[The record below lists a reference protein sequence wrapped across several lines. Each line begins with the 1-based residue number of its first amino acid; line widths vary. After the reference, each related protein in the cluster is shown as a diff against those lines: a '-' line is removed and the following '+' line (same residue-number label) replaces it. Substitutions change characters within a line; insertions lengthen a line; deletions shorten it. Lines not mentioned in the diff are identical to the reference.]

1 MKQIIKGC
9 LCIILCLT
17 IGFTLTGC
25 SSAELTEDNV
35 TKTVDKVETA
45 LKEFDP
51 KALEKYVD
59 SETLSYILKMAK
71 GHDQFSD
78 LGKAIFENLDIEI
91 DSINL
96 EEKTV
101 TVSVM
106 NKDLYYVASDFT
118 QNLMSNYS
126 SFQLL
131 NKLNDDDVRDT
142 GLAQLTQGST
152 DAQMKADSI
161 QVTLTITQGKKNLV
175 LGFDEA
181 AEDAVSG
188 GALTAIKQ
196 LV

>member
-25 SSAELTEDNV
+25 SSAKLTEDNV
-35 TKTVDKVETA
+35 TKTVEKVETA
-45 LKEFDP
+45 LKEFDT
-51 KALEKYVD
+51 KDLEKYVD

-118 QNLMSNYS
+118 QNLLSNYS

-131 NKLNDDDVRDT
+131 NKLNDDDFLDN
-142 GLAQLTQGST
+142 GLAQLTQGIT
-152 DAQMKADSI
+152 DAQMKDDSI

-175 LGFDEA
+175 LGFDEV

>member
-1 MKQIIKGC
+1 MKRIIKGC
-9 LCIILCLT
+9 ICVILCLT

-25 SSAELTEDNV
+25 SSAELTEENV
-35 TKTVDKVETA
+35 TKTVEKVETS
-45 LKEFDP
+45 LKEFDT
-51 KALEKYVD
+51 KDLEKYVD

-78 LGKAIFENLDIEI
+78 LGKAIFENLDIKI

-101 TVSVM
+101 TVSVR
-106 NKDLYYVASDFT
+106 NKDLFYVASDFA
-118 QNLMSNYS
+118 QNLLSNYS

-131 NKLNDDDVRDT
+131 NKLNDDEFLDN
-142 GLAQLTQGST
+142 GLTQLTQGIT
-152 DAQMKADSI
+152 DAQMKDEAV

-175 LGFDEA
+175 LGFDET

>member
-1 MKQIIKGC
+1 MKRIIKGC
-9 LCIILCLT
+9 ICIILCLT

-25 SSAELTEDNV
+25 SSAELTEENV
-35 TKTVDKVETA
+35 TKTVEKVETS
-45 LKEFDP
+45 LKEFDT
-51 KALEKYVD
+51 KDLEKYVD

-78 LGKAIFENLDIEI
+78 LGKAIFENLEIEI

-101 TVSVM
+101 TVSVR
-106 NKDLYYVASDFT
+106 NKDLFYVASDFA
-118 QNLMSNYS
+118 QNLLSNYS

-131 NKLNDDDVRDT
+131 NKLNDDEFLDN
-142 GLAQLTQGST
+142 GLAQLTQGIT
-152 DAQMKADSI
+152 DAQMKDEAV

-175 LGFDEA
+175 LGFDET

>member
-1 MKQIIKGC
+1 MKRIIKGC
-9 LCIILCLT
+9 ICIILCLT

-25 SSAELTEDNV
+25 SSAELTEENV
-35 TKTVDKVETA
+35 TKTVEKVETS
-45 LKEFDP
+45 LKEFDT
-51 KALEKYVD
+51 KDLEKYVD

-78 LGKAIFENLDIEI
+78 LGKAIFENLDINI

-101 TVSVM
+101 TVSVR
-106 NKDLYYVASDFT
+106 NKDLFYVASDFA
-118 QNLMSNYS
+118 QNLLSNYS

-131 NKLNDDDVRDT
+131 NKLNDDEFLDN
-142 GLAQLTQGST
+142 GLTQLTQGIT
-152 DAQMKADSI
+152 DAQMKDEAV

-175 LGFDEA
+175 LGFDET

>member
-1 MKQIIKGC
+1 MKRIIKGC
-9 LCIILCLT
+9 ICIILCLT

-25 SSAELTEDNV
+25 SSAELTEENV
-35 TKTVDKVETA
+35 TKTVEKVETS
-45 LKEFDP
+45 LKEFDT
-51 KALEKYVD
+51 KDLEKYVD

-78 LGKAIFENLDIEI
+78 LGKAIFENLDIKI

-101 TVSVM
+101 TVSVR
-106 NKDLYYVASDFT
+106 NKDLFYVASDFA
-118 QNLMSNYS
+118 QNLLSNYS

-131 NKLNDDDVRDT
+131 NKLNDDEFLDN
-142 GLAQLTQGST
+142 GLTQLTQGIT
-152 DAQMKADSI
+152 DAQMKDEAV

-175 LGFDEA
+175 LGFDET

>member
-1 MKQIIKGC
+1 MKRIIKGC
-9 LCIILCLT
+9 ICIILCLT

-25 SSAELTEDNV
+25 SSAELTEENV
-35 TKTVDKVETA
+35 TKTVEKVETS
-45 LKEFDP
+45 LKEFDT
-51 KALEKYVD
+51 KDLEKYVD

-101 TVSVM
+101 TVSVR
-106 NKDLYYVASDFT
+106 NKDLFYVASDFA
-118 QNLMSNYS
+118 QNLLSNYS

-131 NKLNDDDVRDT
+131 NKLNDDEFLDN
-142 GLAQLTQGST
+142 GLTQLTQGIT
-152 DAQMKADSI
+152 DAQMKDEAV

-175 LGFDEA
+175 LGFDET

>member
-1 MKQIIKGC
+1 MKRIIKGC
-9 LCIILCLT
+9 ICIILCLT

-25 SSAELTEDNV
+25 SSAELTEENV
-35 TKTVDKVETA
+35 TKTVEKVETS
-45 LKEFDP
+45 LKEFDT
-51 KALEKYVD
+51 KDLEKYVD

-78 LGKAIFENLDIEI
+78 LRKAIFENLDIKI

-101 TVSVM
+101 TVSVR
-106 NKDLYYVASDFT
+106 NKDLFYVASDFA
-118 QNLMSNYS
+118 QNLLSNYS

-131 NKLNDDDVRDT
+131 NKLNDDEFLDN
-142 GLAQLTQGST
+142 GLTQLTQGIT
-152 DAQMKADSI
+152 DAQMKDEAV

-175 LGFDEA
+175 LGFDET

>member
-1 MKQIIKGC
+1 MKRIIKGC
-9 LCIILCLT
+9 ICIILCLT
-17 IGFTLTGC
+17 IGFTLAGC
-25 SSAELTEDNV
+25 SSAELTEENV
-35 TKTVDKVETA
+35 TKTVEKVETS
-45 LKEFDP
+45 LKEFDT
-51 KALEKYVD
+51 KDLEKYVD

-78 LGKAIFENLDIEI
+78 LGKAIFENLDIKI

-101 TVSVM
+101 TVSVR
-106 NKDLYYVASDFT
+106 NKDLFYVASDFA
-118 QNLMSNYS
+118 QNLLSNYS

-131 NKLNDDDVRDT
+131 NKLNDDEFLDN
-142 GLAQLTQGST
+142 GLTQLTQGIT
-152 DAQMKADSI
+152 DAQMKDEAV

-175 LGFDEA
+175 LGFDET

>member
-9 LCIILCLT
+9 ICIILCLT

-25 SSAELTEDNV
+25 SSAELTEENV
-35 TKTVDKVETA
+35 TKTVEKVETS
-45 LKEFDP
+45 LKEFDT
-51 KALEKYVD
+51 KDLEKYVD

-78 LGKAIFENLDIEI
+78 LGKAIFENLDIKI

-101 TVSVM
+101 TVSVR
-106 NKDLYYVASDFT
+106 NKDLFYVASDFA
-118 QNLMSNYS
+118 QNLLSNYS

-131 NKLNDDDVRDT
+131 NKLNDDEFLDN
-142 GLAQLTQGST
+142 GLTQLTQGIT
-152 DAQMKADSI
+152 DAQMKDEAV

-175 LGFDEA
+175 LGFDET